1 MKPEISNL
9 KFKMKNI
16 VYAIRSLL
24 RKGCRGSRER
34 FPDWENPPRLAGAF
48 PEVGKLAAARGN
60 VSRSGKTRRGS
71 RERFPTWESSPR
83 LAGPF
88 PDVGK
93 LAAARG
99 NVSRLKMDN

>member
-1 MKPEISNL
+1 
-9 KFKMKNI
+9 MKNI
-16 VYAIRSLL
+16 VFAIRSLL

-34 FPDWENPPRLAGAF
+34 FPKWENPPRLAGSF
-48 PEVGKLAAARGN
+48 PEVGKPAAVRGT
-60 VSRSGKTRRGS
+60 VSRSGKACRGS
-71 RERFPTWESSPR
+71 RERFPKWESLPR

-88 PDVGK
+88 PEVGK